1 MFFTRWS
8 RAFGSSSTEPP
19 ARVTLPR
26 STPAS
31 IGGGGARSAACSQK
45 RIARALVVGTHVSE
59 WVEVSGVVRSAF
71 APTHALLW
79 FNRLITRRLMDENI
93 QLRDAIL
100 SFLRTRQDEVSL
112 PELLEA
118 IPGYDPIEIKSA
130 VWQLMSDRAIELTPR
145 RNLRAVVMVML
156 AG

>member
-1 MFFTRWS
+1 
-8 RAFGSSSTEPP
+8 
-19 ARVTLPR
+19 
-26 STPAS
+26 
-31 IGGGGARSAACSQK
+31 
-45 RIARALVVGTHVSE
+45 
-59 WVEVSGVVRSAF
+59 
-71 APTHALLW
+71 
-79 FNRLITRRLMDENI
+79 MDENI